1 MRVFVTG
8 ATGFVGSAIV
18 QELLAAGHQVLGLAR
33 SDASAQ
39 SLREI
44 GVDVLRGNLEDP
56 EALKEGASAADG
68 VIHTAFIHD
77 FSQYAAAAATDKRAI
92 EALGSALVGTDRPLI
107 VTGGILIVPGN
118 GGIITEADA
127 APATHRASEATA
139 MALAEAGV
147 RASVIRLPP
156 SVHDEGDG
164 GFVPFLI
171 DLARKKG
178 VSAYVGDGS
187 NRWPAVHRLDAAR
200 LYRLA
205 LEKAATGQRYNA
217 IGDEGIPVR
226 EIAELIGQ
234 ELQLPVVSVSPEEAS
249 NHFDWMSRFITFDSP
264 ATATQTRAALG
275 WEPVHAG
282 LIEDLR
288 MGHYF
293 NR

>member
-39 SLREI
+39 SLRKT

-77 FSQYAAAAATDKRAI
+77 FSQYAAAATDKRAI

-107 VTGGILIVPGN
+107 VTGGILIVPSE
-118 GGIITEADA
+118 GGIITETNA

-147 RASVIRLPP
+147 QASVIRLPP
-156 SVHDEGDG
+156 SVHDQGDV

-234 ELQLPVVSVSPEEAS
+234 ELQVPVVSVSPEEAI

-288 MGHYF
+288 KSHYF